1 MQVRRFAG
9 VLNIAL
15 ATLVLRGEAYVVGT
29 SQLELQ
35 LSAASNTTAAGLRR
49 LQPWKPTFQPS
60 IAIFPGE
67 ELLAY
72 WLDSLRWQA
81 YSLAQALHQMQR
93 SQPTEHHAA
102 YAASQRRCAYLR
114 CASLG
119 GRAQYC
125 SGCRVSRYCSRAD
138 QLADWRAGHRHACCM
153 LVKFAAEEAAEQAQR
168 QQARAEQQQAQLRQQ
183 AQQAEQQRQ
192 AQQAQRAQQ
201 PHWLRRKQQRRRR

>member
-15 ATLVLRGEAYVVGT
+15 ATLVLRGEAYVVST

-35 LSAASNTTAAGLRR
+35 LAAASNTTAAGLRR
-49 LQPWKPTFQPS
+49 LQPWKLTFQPS

-102 YAASQRRCAYLR
+102 HAASQRRCAYLR

-119 GRAQYC
+119 GRARYC
-125 SGCRVSRYCSRAD
+125 TGCRVSRYCSRAD

-153 LVKFAAEEAAEQAQR
+153 LVKFAAEESAEQAQ
-168 QQARAEQQQAQLRQQ
+168 RQQ